1 MWRPLQQ
8 EEVMGR
14 VERRDVAAST
24 NWEVGCTGATDREG
38 EQSHVQCQKR
48 NGRKEIP
55 ATQTDST
62 YVPHT
67 GGGVGTQGG
76 TEKDHDFL

>member
-1 MWRPLQQ
+1 
-8 EEVMGR
+8 MGR

-24 NWEVGCTGATDREG
+24 NWEVGCMVATDREG